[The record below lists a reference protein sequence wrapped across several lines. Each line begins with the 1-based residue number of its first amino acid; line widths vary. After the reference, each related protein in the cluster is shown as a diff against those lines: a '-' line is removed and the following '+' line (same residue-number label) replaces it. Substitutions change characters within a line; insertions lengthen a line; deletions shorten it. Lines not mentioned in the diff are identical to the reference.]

1 MPSASPR
8 LPRDQSHYQPW
19 GEAARVDVE
28 GAIRMQRQVEIR
40 GPARMPVLER
50 SALSQAMLRPVCIRY
65 GGRDFIAAPEM
76 AGIFLRHAQQLIDD
90 GDAQLVPLLHRDGLE
105 LLLVA
110 DGIPLTVHEIPDR

>member
-1 MPSASPR
+1 VCHHDCDGTKVTISPGAR
-8 LPRDQSHYQPW
+8 L
-19 GEAARVDVE
+19 GELTWK
-28 GAIRMQRQVEIR
+28 GAIRMQRQIAIR

-90 GDAQLVPLLHRDGLE
+90 GDAQLVPLLHRDGIE